1 MSKTLT
7 SDSTSLTLLLDKVA
21 EDTKNCR
28 TLEQA
33 AQLVTDAIY
42 EELGNS
48 VVLARVFATVP
59 FGELPEPNRAFVTEL
74 AANNDIAPLIN
85 NDTLILSLL
94 GTHGAKPEWNDRRT
108 SQGHVG
114 IPLASAAFVDKIPMI
129 SRLLK
134 QVGLDLDW
142 IDSRDADIVT
152 KTLGGISGVF
162 YVPDAAQTVDHQG
175 RKIIPAQDFVEAN
188 AVKTVFGLAGGYPV
202 SKMLVT
208 IIVFCRETLDKA
220 EAELFSPLI
229 DAFTTNTTSLAS
241 TGAIFA

>member
-7 SDSTSLTLLLDKVA
+7 IDSTSLKSLLDKVQ

-33 AQLVTDAIY
+33 AQLVTDAVY
-42 EELGNS
+42 EELGDS
-48 VVLARVFATVP
+48 VVLARVFATVA
-59 FGELPEPNRAFVTEL
+59 FGELPEPNRAFVAGL
-74 AANNDIAPLIN
+74 ATANEITQLIN
-85 NDTLILSLL
+85 DDTLILSLL
-94 GTHGAKPEWNDRRT
+94 GTRGVKSEWNDRRA

-142 IDSRDADIVT
+142 IDSQDADIVT
-152 KTLGGISGVF
+152 KTLGGVSGIF
-162 YVPDAAQTVDHQG
+162 YVPDAAQAVDHQG

-188 AVKTVFGLAGGYPV
+188 DVKTVFGLAGGYPAG
-202 SKMLVT
+202 K
-208 IIVFCRETLDKA
+208 
-220 EAELFSPLI
+220 
-229 DAFTTNTTSLAS
+229 
-241 TGAIFA
+241 

>member
-1 MSKTLT
+1 MSKTLKI
-7 SDSTSLTLLLDKVA
+7 DSKSVIPLLDKVR

-33 AQLVTDAIY
+33 AQLLTDAIY
-42 EELGNS
+42 EELGDS
-48 VVLARVFATVP
+48 VVLARVFATVR
-59 FGELPEPNRAFVTEL
+59 FGELPEPNSAFVTDL
-74 AANNDIAPLIN
+74 AAANDIAPLIN
-85 NDTLILSLL
+85 DDTLILSLL
-94 GTHGAKPEWNDRRT
+94 GTRGAKSEWNDRRT
-108 SQGHVG
+108 SEGHVG

-152 KTLGGISGVF
+152 KTLGDISGVF
-162 YVPDAAQTVDHQG
+162 YVPDAAQAVDHQG

-188 AVKTVFGLAGGYPV
+188 DVKTVFGLAGGYPV
-202 SKMLVT
+202 GKMFVT
-208 IIVFCRETLDKA
+208 AIVFCRETLDKA

-229 DAFTTNTTSLAS
+229 DAFTTNTASLAS
-241 TGAIFA
+241 TGAIFD

>member
-1 MSKTLT
+1 MSKTIKI
-7 SDSTSLTLLLDKVA
+7 DSKSLIPLLNKVR

-42 EELGNS
+42 EELGDS

-59 FGELPEPNRAFVTEL
+59 FGELPEPNSAFVTDL
-74 AANNDIAPLIN
+74 AAANDIAPLIN

-94 GTHGAKPEWNDRRT
+94 GTRGAKSEWDDRRT
-108 SQGHVG
+108 SQGHMG

-162 YVPDAAQTVDHQG
+162 YVPDAAQAVDHQG

-188 AVKTVFGLAGGYPV
+188 DVKTVFGLASGYPV
-202 SKMLVT
+202 GKMFVT
-208 IIVFCRETLDKA
+208 AIVFCRETLDKA

-229 DAFTTNTTSLAS
+229 DAFTTNTASLAS